1 MSSKLRR
8 FLVESYLGEKEI
20 ITGSVK
26 KDYAIQIDDQDDND
40 DLVEF
45 CNMFVTVGK
54 RGHFVFELLGRI
66 PLTQEIVDLAEIYG
80 GSIVRDPGRIMIRLN
95 LNQIEV
101 LMDLANKIRKTSRM
115 GSTIGNH
122 NWHRISARTI
132 SSIYR
137 FVRIIKEYT
146 KIKGQIV

>member
-1 MSSKLRR
+1 MSLKLRQ
-8 FLVESYLGEKEI
+8 FLAESYLGEKEF
-20 ITGSVK
+20 ITGNVK
-26 KDYAIQIDDQDDND
+26 KDYAFQIDDQDDND
-40 DLVEF
+40 DLTQF

-66 PLTQEIVDLAEIYG
+66 PLSQDMVDLAEIYSG
-80 GSIVRDPGRIMIRLN
+80 TVERDPARVMIKLD

-101 LMDLANKIRKTSRM
+101 LMDLAKKIRKTSRM
-115 GSTIGNH
+115 GHTIANP

-132 SSIYR
+132 SSLYR
-137 FVRIIKEYT
+137 FVRIIKEYM

>member
-8 FLVESYLGEKEI
+8 YLVEAYFGEKEF

-26 KDYAIQIDDQDDND
+26 KDFAIQIDDQDDND

-66 PLTQEIVDLAEIYG
+66 PLTQDIVDLAEIYNG
-80 GSIVRDPGRIMIRLN
+80 TVERNPGRIMIRLN
-95 LNQIEV
+95 VDQIEL
-101 LMDLANKIRKTSRM
+101 LMDLAKNIRKTSRM
-115 GSTIGNH
+115 GLAIANPS
-122 NWHRISARTI
+122 WHRISARTI

-137 FVRIIKEYT
+137 FVRIIREYT

>member
-8 FLVESYLGEKEI
+8 YLVEAYLGEKEL

-45 CNMFVTVGK
+45 CNMYVTVGS
-54 RGHFVFELLGRI
+54 RGHFVFELLGSI
-66 PLTQEIVDLAEIYG
+66 PLTQDIVDLAEIYNG
-80 GSIVRDPGRIMIRLN
+80 TVERAPGRIMIRLN
-95 LNQIEV
+95 LDQIEL
-101 LMDLANKIRKTSRM
+101 LMDLAKNIRKTSRM
-115 GSTIGNH
+115 GITIANPR
-122 NWHRISARTI
+122 WHRISARTI

-137 FVRIIKEYT
+137 FVRIIREFKKT
-146 KIKGQIV
+146 TGQIV